1 MSVSYKRTSLRLN
14 YSCKKFCRG
23 VKKKFPWQSRDE
35 TGMGKKSQAFDRT
48 MNKEGM
54 DLAAE
59 PDQLVGQFLTWE
71 QLDRSRV

>member
-1 MSVSYKRTSLRLN
+1 
-14 YSCKKFCRG
+14 
-23 VKKKFPWQSRDE
+23 VKSFVVESEKSFLGRAEMRREWV
-35 TGMGKKSQAFDRT
+35 KKSQAFDRT

-54 DLAAE
+54 NLAAE

>member
-1 MSVSYKRTSLRLN
+1 MRR
-14 YSCKKFCRG
+14 
-23 VKKKFPWQSRDE
+23 E
-35 TGMGKKSQAFDRT
+35 KSQAFDRT
-48 MNKEGM
+48 MNKEGI